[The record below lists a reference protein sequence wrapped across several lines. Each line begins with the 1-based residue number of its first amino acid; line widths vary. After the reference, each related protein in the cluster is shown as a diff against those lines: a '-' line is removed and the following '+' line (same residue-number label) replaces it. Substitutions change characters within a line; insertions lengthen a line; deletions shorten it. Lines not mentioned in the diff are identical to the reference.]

1 MAIPWLF
8 RAHGLAPARPD
19 IAYALVEQLIG
30 LDYFDTAQ
38 EILTQAFDRGQPDTL
53 LLVATGDLKRV
64 QGDISAAIESYG
76 KALAEHSQ
84 LPAALVGIARADISQ
99 GKDDEAR
106 KLLQA
111 ALSQDPEDAFANG
124 ELGRLEA
131 REGDSKGALDHLG
144 RAWEQNQSNTD
155 VALELARVYVRQN
168 RPSTALQLLG
178 SISPVM
184 QQSPAFHFELSRLY
198 SLLGR
203 PEDARTEQN
212 AFISLQAA
220 PQDAL
225 HFENPRTYVH

>member
-8 RAHGLAPARPD
+8 HAHGLAPARSD
-19 IAYALVEQLIG
+19 ITYALAEQLIE
-30 LDYFDTAQ
+30 LEYFDTAKEVLAQ
-38 EILTQAFDRGQPDTL
+38 ELYSVQQDAL
-53 LLVATGDLKRV
+53 LLVAAGDLKRV
-64 QGDISAAIESYG
+64 QGNTAAAIDSYQ
-76 KALAEHSQ
+76 KALAEHPQ

-99 GKDDEAR
+99 SRDGEAR

-111 ALSQDPEDAFANG
+111 ALSGDPEDAFANG

-131 REGDSKGALDHLG
+131 RDGNSKAALEYLG
-144 RAWEQNQSNTD
+144 RAWERNQSNTD

-203 PEDARTEQN
+203 PGDARAEQN

-220 PQDAL
+220 PKDAL